1 MALTKVTYSLI
12 QNASVNVKD
21 FGAVGDGVADDTQA
35 IKDAIAACYL
45 PTTGSSGRQ
54 YAKDLYFP
62 VGDYR
67 ITSSIQFAPANGLI
81 GFTVYGDSSG
91 SSNIFYEGF
100 ETNFQC
106 QYSAAILFKDIAF
119 WSSGVD
125 DDQVAFRVNY
135 QSGNVPLRNW
145 KFERCAFWYFYECFD
160 VTGDAL
166 CSEFNFHGCYF
177 TDCYYLMG
185 NSNDQAVNWNF
196 VDCNWENVD
205 LSTVRALDGS
215 AIFFL
220 SKGTSVIWTG
230 GSLIFH
236 GRMVFF
242 NLTSS
247 ASFAD
252 TSHRLTFQGVRL
264 ELPPNGSNTHSTL
277 LDKTGT
283 GYVSGSNSPTV
294 SIVNSTIF
302 NRSPIGFALNY
313 FNIWNNC
320 NFVFENVEV
329 SGGYVTAIY
338 DANTG
343 SQNPNLRIIS
353 CKGLLYEENTSGRV
367 TSHISPNATIVPNDM
382 QNQSLPLIEV
392 RNNNLS
398 VTPSSSVKRIWV
410 RGPTGSLPLGGTTVN
425 LPELQDHFT
434 LINIFCYRFTVA
446 AFNLTVELK
455 DQADTIVYGT
465 VTVNAGVTNGQGYI
479 GKEMGFEIPS
489 GTPLMFKFTGTPEIV
504 KGVAGLEYL

>member
-1 MALTKVTYSLI
+1 
-12 QNASVNVKD
+12 
-21 FGAVGDGVADDTQA
+21 
-35 IKDAIAACYL
+35 
-45 PTTGSSGRQ
+45 
-54 YAKDLYFP
+54 
-62 VGDYR
+62 
-67 ITSSIQFAPANGLI
+67 
-81 GFTVYGDSSG
+81 
-91 SSNIFYEGF
+91 
-100 ETNFQC
+100 
-106 QYSAAILFKDIAF
+106 
-119 WSSGVD
+119 
-125 DDQVAFRVNY
+125 
-135 QSGNVPLRNW
+135 
-145 KFERCAFWYFYECFD
+145 
-160 VTGDAL
+160 
-166 CSEFNFHGCYF
+166 
-177 TDCYYLMG
+177 
-185 NSNDQAVNWNF
+185 
-196 VDCNWENVD
+196 
-205 LSTVRALDGS
+205 
-215 AIFFL
+215 
-220 SKGTSVIWTG
+220 
-230 GSLIFH
+230 
-236 GRMVFF
+236 MVFF

-277 LDKTGT
+277 LDKTST

-294 SIVNSTIF
+294 SIVNSTIL

-434 LINIFCYRFTVA
+434 LINIFCYRFTA
-446 AFNLTVELK
+446 ASANLTVELK

-465 VTVNAGVTNGQGYI
+465 VTVNAGVTNGEGYI